1 MEAKCQFHKLQ
12 QSQHQT
18 HLQYQYKHGIKLAHA
33 TKHLMGLFK
42 GLNGAKKIRSFLTQ
56 IDTIENPIEN
66 FKKLAVEFVE

>member
-1 MEAKCQFHKLQ
+1 MEYLPYLEF
-12 QSQHQT
+12 
-18 HLQYQYKHGIKLAHA
+18 QYKHGIKLAHA

-42 GLNGAKKIRSFLTQ
+42 GLNGAKKIRRFLTQ